1 MDVYQRRRLVA
12 LSAIAGIFIIF
23 VLLIRSCGGDDE
35 ATPIAPVAGA
45 TGTTGAS
52 LLSQDDYVS
61 QADAIC
67 LEANTALANVDETDL
82 AQAAG
87 EQEEI
92 VTGQLQQLQTLRRPT
107 TATTSSTSSSPRSR
121 TSRSPTATRRP
132 PPSAATTPRSAELDA
147 TIDEAQADVAKAAKK
162 FGFEVCGDPSQVGDS
177 DGGDSDQHRRH
188 RHHRHGRRHRAAGDR
203 SGPGDRRTRDGRAG
217 ARDGAPDGHRS
228 RGPPG
233 DRRGRHRLELGR
245 RQPLTAR
252 GTRRRT
258 TKGR

>member
-35 ATPIAPVAGA
+35 ATPITPVAGA
-45 TGTTGAS
+45 SGTTGAS

-67 LEANTALANVDETDL
+67 LEANTALANVDESDL

-92 VTGQLQQLQTLRRPT
+92 VTGQLQQLQTLSPPDDGNDQLDKFLAALEDLAIAYGDKA
-107 TATTSSTSSSPRSR
+107 TAAERGDD
-121 TSRSPTATRRP
+121 
-132 PPSAATTPRSAELDA
+132 AAAAELDA
-147 TIDEAQADVAKAAKK
+147 TIDQAQADVAKAAKK

-177 DGGDSDQHRRH
+177 DGGDSTSTDDTATTDT
-188 RHHRHGRRHRAAGDR
+188 GAATAPPATEVVPETAAPETAAPAPETAPPTDTGAAAPPATDAGGTDSS
-203 SGPGDRRTRDGRAG
+203 SGGVSP
-217 ARDGAPDGHRS
+217 
-228 RGPPG
+228 
-233 DRRGRHRLELGR
+233 
-245 RQPLTAR
+245 
-252 GTRRRT
+252 
-258 TKGR
+258 